1 MVDLIDEH
9 KNVES
14 RFYLFVAPG
23 VKSSVSNSEFTA
35 AAANFRE
42 TALRL
47 VGAIFC
53 QARFQDWI
61 FAEKVNAQIE
71 AFNAQ
76 VRAMLPLFRSRSA
89 ANTRRAKALGS
100 AIRDLLPDLFAERPP
115 PRAGEPALETLAA
128 ARKRIENQ
136 WSVELSQ
143 INSANRAGWISV
155 TLACDVS

>member
-1 MVDLIDEH
+1 MACRCGRRANSFTPDIRT
-9 KNVES
+9 S
-14 RFYLFVAPG
+14 SPPG
-23 VKSSVSNSEFTA
+23 LTKAWLPMTRS
-35 AAANFRE
+35 
-42 TALRL
+42 
-47 VGAIFC
+47 
-53 QARFQDWI
+53 I

-136 WSVELSQ
+136 WSVEL
-143 INSANRAGWISV
+143 
-155 TLACDVS
+155 